1 MTDAGLVHLVGLSK
15 LQWLLVAKTRITD
28 AGLLHIGRL
37 ANLQDLDLSLT
48 AVTDI
53 GLTHLKAL
61 STLQSV
67 TVWRTRVT
75 DAGVRA
81 LRRHRQTVEFF
92 LPFLSAAGCI
102 EYWPTSPPWPCGCF
116 RFARCGRRGAAR
128 KSVPGRRSEASARA
142 VPTGNSEAHSPL
154 VSVQFADAAVCA
166 GRACSHFLLA
176 RCSQALHRL
185 EAGEIR
191 WHRSD
196 ETT

>member
-1 MTDAGLVHLVGLSK
+1 MV
-15 LQWLLVAKTRITD
+15 LLVAKTRITD

-81 LRRHRQTVEFF
+81 LQKA
-92 LPFLSAAGCI
+92 LPNCRVLPGS
-102 EYWPTSPPWPCGCF
+102 SP
-116 RFARCGRRGAAR
+116 
-128 KSVPGRRSEASARA
+128 
-142 VPTGNSEAHSPL
+142 
-154 VSVQFADAAVCA
+154 
-166 GRACSHFLLA
+166 
-176 RCSQALHRL
+176 
-185 EAGEIR
+185 
-191 WHRSD
+191 
-196 ETT
+196 